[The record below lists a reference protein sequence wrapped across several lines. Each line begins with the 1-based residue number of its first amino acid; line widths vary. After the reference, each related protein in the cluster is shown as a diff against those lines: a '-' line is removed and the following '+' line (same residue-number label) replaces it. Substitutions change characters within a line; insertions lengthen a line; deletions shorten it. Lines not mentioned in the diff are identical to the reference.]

1 MIEEIVDF
9 VGDCGRLVAKVLYIP
24 TGVVL
29 PFFVELFKDGETIGI
44 EGGFNEEDA
53 EDLAAN
59 YVNGGNNDTVI

>member
-29 PFFVELFKDGETIGI
+29 PFFVEFFRDGETIGI

-59 YVNGGNNDTVI
+59 YVNGGNNDTII

>member
-29 PFFVELFKDGETIGI
+29 PFFVELFKDGESIGI
-44 EGGFNEEDA
+44 KGGFSEDEAEE
-53 EDLAAN
+53 LAAN
-59 YVNGGNNDTVI
+59 YINGGNDDTFI